1 MDADMEEAPALEDTL
16 LQQVNMISPLCRFWK
31 IVIANNVPAHQPEPW
46 AETGILDNTQRIE
59 VEDLLAKHY
68 NARLQNGQ
76 LPAYDIRVDLFD
88 SNGGLPMWDLT
99 RVPARQ
105 ISRNTRIHVKLETED
120 QVWCG
125 PDPSLACKALE
136 LLTKKTSISEVQLQE
151 DFKAFVDAQFES
163 FKVNPEEALADGLQT
178 LCVTPGDAASNGTS
192 FDDDAGHR
200 SRAAAR
206 SHAASSGNG
215 SSVGPNLVALNKQ
228 QLAAQRAKFQEN
240 KTKEKKR
247 TTAFL
252 EEWKLTLEDVLAHGD
267 CQFLS
272 VAQQLA
278 LLRRIRD
285 SAFTLISPE

>member
-1 MDADMEEAPALEDTL
+1 MEEAPALADTL

-136 LLTKKTSISEVQLQE
+136 LFTKKTSISEAQLRAE
-151 DFKAFVDAQFES
+151 FKAFVDAQFEA

-178 LCVTPGDAASNGTS
+178 LCATPGDAASNGWMSVHLSEMVKGGYSQQVERHNDKLLYRNT
-192 FDDDAGHR
+192 
-200 SRAAAR
+200 AAHKSAEWLLCTKKG
-206 SHAASSGNG
+206 SWAFCDSESKEGNTDG
-215 SSVGPNLVALNKQ
+215 EVWGESVEAVEVSPISCPRWRISQDWL
-228 QLAAQRAKFQEN
+228 
-240 KTKEKKR
+240 
-247 TTAFL
+247 TA
-252 EEWKLTLEDVLAHGD
+252 
-267 CQFLS
+267 
-272 VAQQLA
+272 
-278 LLRRIRD
+278 
-285 SAFTLISPE
+285 